1 MRSKRRQSATADK
14 TSLQKAKST
23 EKDQGKENFALA
35 GFLSAQGLRFAD
47 WQIAAYYT
55 ALKTKGFVILT
66 GVSGTG
72 KTKLAMAF
80 AELFGDE
87 EEGACFVAV
96 RPDWRDSRGLLGYWN
111 PMDNVYE
118 STPFLRALLRA
129 AQEFGEP
136 AAPPFDGFTAA
147 STETLEDA
155 LKRWLNDK
163 GVQAWTANY
172 RAFVE
177 RVKATPVL
185 HPAFPLHDLW
195 HPQKNAVANVG
206 TAPAL
211 QVADE
216 ELKHVTEILAD
227 TSKSVGERL
236 VEAMQAFEQ
245 LPISER
251 PWARTLRA
259 LAAIDPEHATA
270 LLKSRDLRAALRALG
285 YEQGFSLTY
294 STERGHAQKI
304 TDAFEFLQTQL
315 RQLLKRIGQKDDA
328 VLRSTCAWLT
338 HRWAWSQ
345 SLESEQARPD
355 VSDVFIILDEMNL
368 ARVEHYFSDFL
379 SVLESGRRDDGWSKQ
394 SVVLHHQQT
403 AVSDRSGTPIPP
415 ELRLPPNIYITGT
428 VNVDETTYTFSP
440 KVLDRAFTLEFSEV
454 SFTDYPPTP
463 TDATQREAWDLLREE
478 ARAYLSEQ
486 LPVSSNQSRFLL
498 REQSIEYGK
507 SVNPFLDFANY
518 GRFLGWT
525 EEEKKQRIADFFSHP
540 SSLISHPS
548 KYRDHLENLK
558 TLLAPH
564 NLHFG
569 YRVFDEITLFLINA
583 QSPVVLDGFG
593 SLDAAF
599 DCAVYAKVP
608 PKFHGS
614 RAKLEEPLVKVLL
627 WCETPGDADAVM
639 QGCKGATDA
648 LRKRQPRE
656 AQPIYPRTA
665 GRCER
670 MLRDVYETG
679 FASFA

>member
-1 MRSKRRQSATADK
+1 MNAQAILEA
-14 TSLQKAKST
+14 AKVIGL
-23 EKDQGKENFALA
+23 KLPPDL
-35 GFLSAQGLRFAD
+35 LS
-47 WQIAAYYT
+47 AYYT
-55 ALKTKGFVILT
+55 ALKTKGFVLLT

-111 PMDNVYE
+111 PMENIYE

-136 AAPPFDGFTAA
+136 SAPPFDGFTAA
-147 STETLEDA
+147 SAETLEDA

-163 GVQAWTANY
+163 SVQAWMANY
-172 RAFVE
+172 RAFVQQ
-177 RVKATPVL
+177 VKATPVL

-195 HPQKNAVANVG
+195 HPQKNAVAHVG
-206 TAPAL
+206 AAPTL
-211 QVADE
+211 QVTDE
-216 ELKHVTEILAD
+216 ELKHVTEILAN
-227 TSKSVGERL
+227 TNQAVGERL
-236 VEAMQAFEQ
+236 VAAMRAFEQ

-259 LAAIDPEHATA
+259 LAALDPEHATV

-304 TDAFEFLQTQL
+304 TDAFAFLQTQL
-315 RQLLKRIGQKDDA
+315 RQLLKRIGQQDDA
-328 VLRSTCAWLT
+328 VLRSVCAWLT

-345 SLESEQARPD
+345 SAEVEHARPD
-355 VSDVFIILDEMNL
+355 VSGVFVILDEMNL

-379 SVLESGRRDDGWSKQ
+379 SALESGRRDDGWTQ
-394 SVVLHHQQT
+394 QAIVLHHQQT
-403 AVSDRSGTPIPP
+403 AVPDRSGAPIPST
-415 ELRLPPNIYITGT
+415 LRLPPNLYITGT
-428 VNVDETTYTFSP
+428 VNVDETTYPFSP

-463 TDATQREAWDLLREE
+463 NASRREAWDLLREE
-478 ARAYLSEQ
+478 ARAYLSSTFVV
-486 LPVSSNQSRFLL
+486 PPSGGRFVL
-498 REQSIEYGK
+498 REQQAQYGN
-507 SVNPFLDFANY
+507 SVNPFLDFANF

-525 EEEKKQRIADFFSHP
+525 EEEKKQRVAGFLLQHP
-540 SSLISHPS
+540 HF
-548 KYRDHLENLK
+548 RDHLENLK

-569 YRVFDEITLFLINA
+569 YRVFDEIILFLINA
-583 QSPVVLDGFG
+583 QSPIVFDGFG

-599 DCAVYAKVP
+599 DCAVHAKVL

-614 RAKLEEPLVKVLL
+614 RAKLEEPLVKVRL
-627 WCETPGDADAVM
+627 WCETPDNVDAVM
-639 QGCKGATDA
+639 QGCRDTMNA
-648 LRKRQPRE
+648 LRKGEMRE
-656 AQPIYPRTA
+656 AHLVYPRTA
-665 GRCER
+665 SKCQR
-670 MLRDVYETG
+670 MLREVYETG

>member
-1 MRSKRRQSATADK
+1 MNEQAILDA
-14 TSLQKAKST
+14 AKIIGLKLPP
-23 EKDQGKENFALA
+23 EL
-35 GFLSAQGLRFAD
+35 LS
-47 WQIAAYYT
+47 AYYT

-111 PMDNVYE
+111 PLENVYE

-147 STETLEDA
+147 SAETLEDS

-163 GVQAWTANY
+163 GVQAWIASY

-195 HPQKNAVANVG
+195 HPQRNAVANVG

-236 VEAMQAFEQ
+236 VEAMQTFEQ
-245 LPISER
+245 LPINER

-294 STERGHAQKI
+294 STERGRAQKI

-315 RQLLKRIGQKDDA
+315 RQLLKHIGQKDDA
-328 VLRSTCAWLT
+328 VLRSVCAWLT
-338 HRWAWSQ
+338 HRWAWGQ
-345 SLESEQARPD
+345 SAEVEHARPD
-355 VSDVFIILDEMNL
+355 VSGVFVILDEMNL

-415 ELRLPPNIYITGT
+415 ELRLPPNLYITGT

-454 SFTDYPPTP
+454 SFVDYPPTP
-463 TDATQREAWDLLREE
+463 TDAKQREAWDLLREE
-478 ARAYLSEQ
+478 ARAYLSKQ
-486 LPVSSNQSRFLL
+486 LSVSSHQSRFLL
-498 REQSIEYGK
+498 REEKAEY
-507 SVNPFLDFANY
+507 SVRLNPFLDFANF
-518 GRFLGWT
+518 GCFLGWT
-525 EEEKKQRIADFFSHP
+525 EEEKKQHIADFFSHP

-548 KYRDHLENLK
+548 KYRDHLEHLK
-558 TLLAPH
+558 RLLAPH

-569 YRVFDEITLFLINA
+569 YRVFDEIILFLINA
-583 QSPVVLDGFG
+583 QSSVVFDGFG

-599 DCAVYAKVP
+599 DCAVYAKVL

-614 RAKLEEPLVKVLL
+614 RAKLEEPLVKVRL
-627 WCETPGDADAVM
+627 WCETPDDAEAVR
-639 QGCKGATDA
+639 QGCREAMNE
-648 LRKRQPRE
+648 LRKGETRQ
-656 AQPIYPRTA
+656 AQILYPRTA
-665 GRCER
+665 SKCQR
-670 MLRDVYETG
+670 MLRELYETG

>member
-1 MRSKRRQSATADK
+1 MNAQAILDA
-14 TSLQKAKST
+14 AKVIGL
-23 EKDQGKENFALA
+23 KLPPDL
-35 GFLSAQGLRFAD
+35 LS
-47 WQIAAYYT
+47 AYYT
-55 ALKTKGFVILT
+55 ALKTKGFVLLT

-80 AELFGDE
+80 AELFGEE

-111 PMDNVYE
+111 PMENVYE

-129 AQEFGEP
+129 AQEFGQP
-136 AAPPFDGFTAA
+136 SAPPFDGFTAA
-147 STETLEDA
+147 SAETLEDA

-163 GVQAWTANY
+163 SVQAWMANY
-172 RAFVE
+172 RAFVQQ
-177 RVKATPVL
+177 VKATPVL
-185 HPAFPLHDLW
+185 NPAFPLHDLW
-195 HPQKNAVANVG
+195 HPQKNAVAHVG
-206 TAPAL
+206 AAPTL

-227 TSKSVGERL
+227 TSQSVGERL
-236 VEAMQAFEQ
+236 VAVMRAFEQ

-259 LAAIDPEHATA
+259 LAALDPEHATV

-294 STERGHAQKI
+294 STEHGRAQKI

-328 VLRSTCAWLT
+328 VLRSVCAWLT

-345 SLESEQARPD
+345 SAEVEHARPD
-355 VSDVFIILDEMNL
+355 VSGVFVILDEMNL

-379 SVLESGRRDDGWSKQ
+379 SALESGRRDDGWTQ
-394 SVVLHHQQT
+394 QAIVLHHQQT
-403 AVSDRSGTPIPP
+403 TVPDRSGAPIPST
-415 ELRLPPNIYITGT
+415 LRLPPNLYITGT

-440 KVLDRAFTLEFSEV
+440 KVLDRAFTLEFNEV
-454 SFTDYPPTP
+454 SFTDYPPT
-463 TDATQREAWDLLREE
+463 TNASRREAWDLLREE
-478 ARAYLSEQ
+478 ARAYLSQ
-486 LPVSSNQSRFLL
+486 RSAVSSEPSRFLL
-498 REQSIEYGK
+498 REQQAQYG
-507 SVNPFLDFANY
+507 SSANPFLDFANF

-525 EEEKKQRIADFFSHP
+525 EEEKKQRIAEFLSQYSHF
-540 SSLISHPS
+540 
-548 KYRDHLENLK
+548 RDHLENLK

-569 YRVFDEITLFLINA
+569 YRVFDEIVLFLINA

-599 DCAVYAKVP
+599 DCAVHAKVL

-614 RAKLEEPLVKVLL
+614 RAKLEEPLVKVRL
-627 WCETPGDADAVM
+627 WCETPDNVDAVM
-639 QGCKGATDA
+639 QGGRDTMNA
-648 LRKRQPRE
+648 LRKGEIRE
-656 AQPIYPRTA
+656 AHIVYPRTA
-665 GRCER
+665 SKCQR

>member
-1 MRSKRRQSATADK
+1 MNAQAILDAV
-14 TSLQKAKST
+14 
-23 EKDQGKENFALA
+23 GKIGLALPLEL
-35 GFLSAQGLRFAD
+35 LS
-47 WQIAAYYT
+47 AYYT

-66 GVSGTG
+66 GMSGTG
-72 KTKLAMAF
+72 KTRLAIAF

-111 PMDNVYE
+111 PVENIYE

-136 AAPPFDGFTAA
+136 SAPPFDGFTTTKA
-147 STETLEDA
+147 ETLEGA

-163 GVQAWTANY
+163 SVQAWVANY

-177 RVKATPVL
+177 QVKATPVL
-185 HPAFPLHDLW
+185 SPAFPLHDLW
-195 HPQKNAVANVG
+195 HPQQNAVAHVG
-206 TAPAL
+206 AAPAL
-211 QVADE
+211 QVSDE

-227 TSKSVGERL
+227 TSQPVGERL
-236 VEAMQAFEQ
+236 IVAMRAFEQ

-259 LAAIDPEHATA
+259 LAALDPDHATV
-270 LLKSRDLRAALRALG
+270 LLRSRDLRAALRALG

-315 RQLLKRIGQKDDA
+315 RQRLKRLKQKDDA
-328 VLRSTCAWLT
+328 VLRSVCAWLT

-345 SLESEQARPD
+345 STRVAHARPD
-355 VSDVFIILDEMNL
+355 VSGVFIILDEMNL

-379 SVLESGRRDDGWSKQ
+379 SVLESGRRDDGWSQ
-394 SVVLHHQQT
+394 QAIVLHHQQT
-403 AVSDRSGTPIPP
+403 AVPDRSGTPIPP
-415 ELRLPPNIYITGT
+415 TLRLPPNLYITGT

-454 SFTDYPPTP
+454 SFAGYPPTP
-463 TDATQREAWDLLREE
+463 ADTTQREAWDLLREE
-478 ARAYLSEQ
+478 ARIYLSHQ
-486 LPVSSNQSRFLL
+486 SPATSDPSRFVL
-498 REQSIEYGK
+498 REQPTDYGK
-507 SVNPFLDFANY
+507 PVNPFLDFANH

-525 EEEKKQRIADFFSHP
+525 EEEKKQRIADFFSQP
-540 SSLISHPS
+540 ATRNPQPS
-548 KYRDHLENLK
+548 KFRDHLENLK

-564 NLHFG
+564 HLHFG
-569 YRVFDEITLFLINA
+569 YRVFDDIILFLINA
-583 QSPVVLDGFG
+583 QSPVVFDGFG

-599 DCAVYAKVP
+599 DCAVSAKVL

-614 RAKLEEPLVKVLL
+614 RSKLEEPLVKVRL
-627 WCETPGDADAVM
+627 WCETPDSVDVVR
-639 QGCKGATDA
+639 QGCKEALAA
-648 LRKRQPRE
+648 LRKGETRE
-656 AQPIYPRTA
+656 SPLVYPRTA
-665 GRCER
+665 AKCER
-670 MLRDVYETG
+670 MLREVYETG